1 MFSYSGCLG
10 PACSLTTLK
19 SLYIPNQIYQFPDGV
34 FFVIVEGE
42 EKVSGSGQGGRLEKR
57 RWAQS

>member
-1 MFSYSGCLG
+1 MFSYSGRLG
-10 PACSLTTLK
+10 PARSLTTLK

-42 EKVSGSGQGGRLEKR
+42 EKVLGSG
-57 RWAQS
+57 